1 MIERISINTSKK
13 LQLIDVTS
21 LVESALRNS
30 YGAYNGVLL
39 CYVPHTTA
47 AITINEAA
55 DPDVALDI
63 ESFLKL
69 HLPEGIKFR
78 HLEGNSDAH
87 VISTLIGSSVIVPVE
102 NGSLKL
108 GRWQGIF
115 FVEAD
120 GPRVR
125 NINIVK
131 LTS

>member
-1 MIERISINTSKK
+1 MIEVLSLRTSKK
-13 LQLIDVTS
+13 LQLIDATS
-21 LVESALRNS
+21 MMDSAVKKIF
-30 YGAYNGVLL
+30 GAYDGAIL

-63 ESFLKL
+63 DSFLRL
-69 HLPEGIKFR
+69 HLPEGIRFR

-87 VISTLIGSSVIVPVE
+87 IISTLIGSSVIVPVE
-102 NGSLKL
+102 RGALRL
-108 GRWQGIF
+108 GRWQGVF

-125 NINIVK
+125 NINLVK

>member
-1 MIERISINTSKK
+1 MTESISLRTSKK

-21 LVESALRNS
+21 MIDSAIRKLF
-30 YGAYNGVLL
+30 GVYNGALL

-47 AITINEAA
+47 AITINEAS

-69 HLPEGIKFR
+69 HIPEGIRFR

-87 VISTLIGSSVIVPVE
+87 VISTLIGSSVMVPVE
-102 NGSLKL
+102 EGALKL

-125 NINIVK
+125 NINLVK